1 MAEINRNVWDRA
13 SNSWRRLV
21 DSASIS
27 WSTPSPGVASASVIP
42 PATPFNVQVFTASAT
57 YTPSAGMRFC
67 RIRVQAPGGGSG
79 GADGAGAEGSGVAS
93 GGGGAGE
100 YAEGFFTAASIGAS
114 QTVTIGARG
123 AAGSTTGGNGGTGG
137 TTSVGS
143 LITAIGGSG
152 GTGTGSNS
160 TDPGPRAGGAGGA
173 GGTGGTLRIPGQ
185 AGESSDIV
193 TDEAT
198 FALLKRGKGGDS
210 FLGRGVPPGPFD
222 NGTPIAASAG
232 PNYGAGAT
240 GAYASSDVGVAGA
253 LGGAGIVVIEEF
265 F

>member
-1 MAEINRNVWDRA
+1 MLTQTVGKLLEALAGANTD
-13 SNSWRRLV
+13 LV
-21 DSASIS
+21 AAIGAV
-27 WSTPSPGVASASVIP
+27 TAAIQGLPSLAKIP
-42 PATPFNVQVFTASAT
+42 PNVQVFTASDT
-57 YTPSAGMRFC
+57 YTPTEGLVAC
-67 RIRVQAPGGGSG
+67 RIRMQAPGGGSG
-79 GADGAGAEGSGVAS
+79 GADGAGTEGSGVAS
-93 GGGGAGE
+93 GGGGGGE
-100 YAEGFFTAASIGAS
+100 YAEGWFTAASIGAS
-114 QTVTIGARG
+114 QAVTIGARG
-123 AAGSTTGGNGGTGG
+123 TAGSDTGGNGGTGG

-143 LITAIGGSG
+143 LITCVGGTG

-160 TDPGPRAGGAGGA
+160 TDPSPRAGGAGGT

-185 AGESSDIV
+185 AGESSDLI

-222 NGTPIAASAG
+222 AGSPVAASAG

-253 LGGAGIVVIEEF
+253 LGGAGIVIIEEF